1 MVRSTPTGISAV
13 IDAYGRVCCAPKLGL
28 GRRSVVDSLV
38 PAALPPT
45 FYARFGDS
53 VFWTLTLI
61 SALLVVIGQFVRNRD
76 NRRDNTSGL
85 RN

>member
-28 GRRSVVDSLV
+28 GRRGVVDSLV

-45 FYARFGDS
+45 FYAKFGDS
-53 VFWTLTLI
+53 VFWTLTLVSTLLILI
-61 SALLVVIGQFVRNRD
+61 SHFVQNGD
-76 NRRDNTSGL
+76 NRRDNTPGL